1 MKKLLVGSL
10 LTIMTGTASA
20 NWEIGASYMQL
31 KGEVLSRD
39 ITLGAL
45 VGNLG
50 YHNQMS
56 EKLTL
61 VPRLRL
67 GFGISDDTWDAFV
80 PGASDIKVSLDRFA
94 SIDLKIQYQAN
105 ENIYLYVMPAYA
117 NAKLS
122 ASVLNSSESDD
133 SWEFGGGAGI
143 GYNFTPTVSAEASY
157 ESFDGTD
164 VLSIGF
170 TSRF

>member
-10 LTIMTGTASA
+10 LTVMTGTASA
-20 NWEIGASYMQL
+20 NWEIGGSYVQL
-31 KGEVLSRD
+31 KDEVAQGD

-45 VGNLG
+45 VGHLG
-50 YHNQMS
+50 YHNQVS
-56 EKLTL
+56 DKLTL

-67 GFGISDDTWDAFV
+67 GFGISDDTFNNFA
-80 PGASDIKVSLDRFA
+80 PGISDLDVSLDRFA
-94 SIDLKIQYQAN
+94 SIDLKIQYQTT

-117 NAKLS
+117 NAKISVS
-122 ASVLNSSESDD
+122 ALNSSESDD
-133 SWEFGGGAGI
+133 SWEFGGGVGI

>member
-1 MKKLLVGSL
+1 MKKLLIGSL
-10 LTIMTGTASA
+10 LTVMAGTASA
-20 NWEIGASYMQL
+20 NWEIGGSYAQL
-31 KGEVLSRD
+31 KDEVISRD

-45 VGNLG
+45 VGHLG
-50 YHNQMS
+50 YHSQLS
-56 EKLTL
+56 ENVTL

-67 GFGISDDTWDAFV
+67 GFGISDDTWDAWV
-80 PGASDIKVSLDRFA
+80 PGASDVDISLDRFV
-94 SIDLKIQYQAN
+94 SLDVKIQFQAN
-105 ENIYLYVMPAYA
+105 ENIYLYLMPAYA

-143 GYNFTPTVSAEASY
+143 GYNFTPKVSVEASY
-157 ESFDGTD
+157 ETFDGTD